1 MLDRSDRFD
10 GSRLTVDGYTPTLD
24 SHPRR
29 IADFDTLGEALDY
42 AAGGSR
48 GMNFHDA
55 RGTLLRSYPY
65 SELRTDALA
74 HAGEGAAQDNAGVT
88 MRYRCDAGTEV
99 TVLADGTAQ
108 VALPDGQQV
117 VVSRIAG
124 SAPPVFS
131 GGSIYFTVGEDGA
144 RLSQDDAANELTCTP
159 L

>member
-1 MLDRSDRFD
+1 MR
-10 GSRLTVDGYTPTLD
+10 TVAPLLMAATVAACLMAACSGPAEPPAAATDD
-24 SHPRR
+24 AAS
-29 IADFDTLGEALDY
+29 AEASG
-42 AAGGSR
+42 AA
-48 GMNFHDA
+48 
-55 RGTLLRSYPY
+55 
-65 SELRTDALA
+65 TD
-74 HAGEGAAQDNAGVT
+74 AGEGAAQDNAGVT

-144 RLSQDDAANELTCTP
+144 RLSQDDAANELTCIP

>member
-1 MLDRSDRFD
+1 MR
-10 GSRLTVDGYTPTLD
+10 TVAPLLLSAAVAACLMAACSGPAEPPAAATGDAAPTE
-24 SHPRR
+24 
-29 IADFDTLGEALDY
+29 GG
-42 AAGGSR
+42 AA
-48 GMNFHDA
+48 
-55 RGTLLRSYPY
+55 
-65 SELRTDALA
+65 TDA
-74 HAGEGAAQDNAGVT
+74 GEDAAQDNAGVT

-144 RLSQDDAANELTCTP
+144 RLSQDDAANELTCIP